1 MGWRPRAGGQEPSAR
16 PLRTADLEQAL
27 ALCAVDPVA
36 SVLAAVRLTDTAA
49 RMQFGAGGWGVFE
62 GREMCALAWVGANVV
77 PVSPT
82 GRGLAALARSIAVH
96 QRSFSSLVGDAPA
109 VHTVWSHLAQ
119 AWPPPRQVRADQPSL
134 TLTTDPAVAGD
145 DAVRPALA
153 AELDLVLPASVAMF
167 TEEYGYSPLGSSG
180 AYAARVRQLI
190 AGGRTFVRVGRGPDG
205 PRVEFKAEI
214 GASALGVAQIQGVWT
229 HPDLRG
235 RGIGAAGT
243 AAVARHAFALGART
257 VSLYVNDYNTGARA
271 MYRRVGFDQVGSY
284 ATVVL

>member
-1 MGWRPRAGGQEPSAR
+1 MARALGP
-16 PLRTADLEQAL
+16 ADLDAAL

-36 SVLAAVRLTDTAA
+36 NVLAAVRLSDSAG
-49 RMQFGAGGWGVFE
+49 RPSFGSGAWGAYDDGGLQ
-62 GREMCALAWVGANVV
+62 ALAWVGANVV

-82 GRGLAALARSIAVH
+82 GRGLEAIARAVVVH

-119 AWPPPRQVRADQPSL
+119 AWPRPRQMRGDQPSL
-134 TLTTDPAVAGD
+134 TISGTPAVAP
-145 DAVRPALA
+145 DAGVRQAVMG
-153 AELDLVLPASVAMF
+153 ELDLVLPASVAMF
-167 TEEYGYSPLGSSG
+167 TEEYGYSPLGSGG

-190 AGGRTFVRVGRGPDG
+190 EAGRSFVRIGRGPDG

-214 GASALGVAQIQGVWT
+214 GAFALGVAQIQGVWT

-235 RGIGAAGT
+235 HGVGAAGT
-243 AAVARHAFALGART
+243 AAVVEHAYALGART
-257 VSLYVNDYNTGARA
+257 VSLYVNDYNSTARA
-271 MYRRVGFDQVGSY
+271 VYRRVGMEQVGSY